1 MDVLSCLD
9 GEFHVKLHIRN
20 KTNNFT
26 WSIVVVF
33 GAAQDVFKADFL
45 REMVNRAKDKAY
57 PILIGGISTFLDS
70 HSRRAKVGLMII
82 GLSYSTRTLTAW
94 I

>member
-26 WSIVVVF
+26 WSIVVVS

-45 REMVNRAKDKAY
+45 
-57 PILIGGISTFLDS
+57 
-70 HSRRAKVGLMII
+70 
-82 GLSYSTRTLTAW
+82 
-94 I
+94 